1 MTTMESVRTYCLYLN
16 GEWVAGERS
25 LDVRNPASSKVFA
38 KIGVIGR
45 EGVARALE
53 HAEAAS
59 PRWRR
64 LPARTRGEYL
74 AKIAEELERREDTV
88 ARVITL
94 ENGKPL
100 QQSRA
105 EVRMAADHFRWFAEE
120 GRRSYGRVVPHQVDG
135 KRHMVLRV
143 PSGVVGAIVPWN
155 FPLALAARKV
165 APALAVGCP
174 ILLKPSS
181 ETPINAAL
189 LAEIVH
195 DVGLPPGVFQL
206 VVGGSREIGAELL
219 SNPICRKIS
228 FTGSTPVGKH
238 LMREAA
244 DAVKKLSLELGGNA
258 PVLVFADA
266 NVEQAVAGVLI
277 AKFRNTGQSC
287 VAANRIYVQQSI
299 FDKFMNAFVAG
310 TRALKVGNGLD
321 NEVEIGPLI
330 NERALEEALLIVERA
345 KEDGA
350 TIVHGGKRWNGS
362 ERGYY
367 LEPTIMTDIPDDAR
381 CMSEEL
387 FAPIASV
394 VAFEDEEEVVDRAN
408 KTEFGLAAYAFTND
422 LSRAW
427 RLAEGLEA
435 GTVGINDAT
444 PATSACPFG
453 GMKQSGLDREL
464 GSEGIDAYLETKHIA
479 LKLDV

>member
-38 KIGVIGR
+38 RIGVIGR

-330 NERALEEALLIVERA
+330 NERALAEALLIVERA

>member
-143 PSGVVGAIVPWN
+143 PTGVVGAIVPWN

-181 ETPINAAL
+181 ETPISAAL

-277 AKFRNTGQSC
+277 AKFRNAGQSC